1 MDSDEGNRKS
11 LRKLASEKGR
21 SFDYVERIQ
30 GLRLIDDTFFNA
42 FMEDNTKDMELFLRI
57 ILKDPALKVDHIQ
70 TQREVSNIFG
80 RSVRFDVFTRNA
92 DGTICNTEVQR
103 TDAEATPERAR
114 FNACMMDTLT
124 IKAGFEWGKDHLPPT
139 NVIFI
144 TENDPLGGGMPI
156 YHIPRVI
163 LEMNGKRFD
172 DKAGIIYV
180 NAGCQDDKTELGRLM
195 HDMFCER
202 WEDMYHQELAERTR
216 YLKTDEHGVMKM
228 CKIMEEIRE
237 DGRTEGRDEANQN
250 TILNLVKKGVGVQ
263 FMADVTGWTIEQVNH
278 FLRSQNL
285 QPAQ

>member
-1 MDSDEGNRKS
+1 MTKS
-11 LRKLASEKGR
+11 MGR
-21 SFDYVERIQ
+21 SDYIERIKK
-30 GLRLIDDTFFNA
+30 LRLIDDTFFNA
-42 FMEDNTKDMELFLRI
+42 FMEDNAKDMELFLRI
-57 ILKDPALKVDHIQ
+57 ILKDAALKVMGIQ

-144 TENDPLGGGMPI
+144 TENDPLGGGLLI

-163 LEMNGKRFD
+163 LEMNCKRFD
-172 DKAGIIYV
+172 DNAGIIYV
-180 NAGCQDDKTELGRLM
+180 NASYQDDTTELGRLM
-195 HDMFCER
+195 HDMFCTRPE
-202 WEDMYHQELAERTR
+202 EMYHQELAERVR

-228 CKIMEEIRE
+228 CNIMEEIRE
-237 DGRTEGRDEANQN
+237 NGREVGREEGKMEGLIAAARSLMETLHCTKEKAMELLK
-250 TILNLVKKGVGVQ
+250 IP
-263 FMADVTGWTIEQVNH
+263 AD
-278 FLRSQNL
+278 LRPKVL
-285 QPAQ
+285 ALL